1 MQKIVCVG
9 FPKTCT
15 KSIAK
20 VFNMLK
26 YKTVSNPLCN
36 DNVHPEYCILDRN
49 IKYYLDDK
57 YDNTNIKYFKAFH
70 DIPYSLNYKKIYKK
84 YPKSKFILS
93 IRDSEEWFNSIY
105 TYQYIENAKSK
116 KFFKHGSFFKKLFLK
131 RKTCFLFFSPRI
143 RHIFFYFVSKTIAMF
158 NFSFIIFIV

>member
-105 TYQYIENAKSK
+105 TYQYI
-116 KFFKHGSFFKKLFLK
+116 
-131 RKTCFLFFSPRI
+131 
-143 RHIFFYFVSKTIAMF
+143 
-158 NFSFIIFIV
+158 